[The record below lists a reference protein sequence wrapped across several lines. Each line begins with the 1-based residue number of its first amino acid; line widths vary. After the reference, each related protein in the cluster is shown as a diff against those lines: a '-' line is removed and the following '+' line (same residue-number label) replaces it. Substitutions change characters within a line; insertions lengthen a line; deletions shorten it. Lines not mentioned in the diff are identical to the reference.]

1 MGLTMKNVSDFF
13 KSSARTKLPPI
24 KEETI
29 ATIRT
34 RAEYAKSLIE
44 DSTFQEV
51 FQAMNEEVGREI
63 ASSSPLDQKQRDV
76 LYLKL
81 KLITEI
87 QETLMMFISNYETAA
102 LINEAQANN
111 EESKYG

>member
-1 MGLTMKNVSDFF
+1 
-13 KSSARTKLPPI
+13 
-24 KEETI
+24 
-29 ATIRT
+29 
-34 RAEYAKSLIE
+34 
-44 DSTFQEV
+44 
-51 FQAMNEEVGREI
+51 MNEEVVREI

-87 QETLMMFISNYETAA
+87 QETLMMFISEYETAA

-111 EESKYG
+111 EDAKYG